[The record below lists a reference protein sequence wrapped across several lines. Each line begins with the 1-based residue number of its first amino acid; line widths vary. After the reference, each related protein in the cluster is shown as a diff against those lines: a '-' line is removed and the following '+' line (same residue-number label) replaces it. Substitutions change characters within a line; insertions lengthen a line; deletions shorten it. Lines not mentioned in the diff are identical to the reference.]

1 MKKIVQKKSAK
12 KPAKKITEQRLQNIA
27 LGYLQQFGGTEKA
40 VRNILHRRI
49 QKSLYTHPNQDPTA
63 LTEWTEK
70 VIERLK
76 SYGYIND
83 VQYAKNRIKNL
94 LNKGKSTKFIKSDLY
109 TKGISTAIINNSLT
123 EYTPSD
129 INSAYIF
136 VQKHRLGVHK
146 FYHADDIA
154 EYLEQY
160 DNYHSPHY
168 HQHKKDLAKCARQGF
183 SYSDSLNALLE
194 V

>member
-1 MKKIVQKKSAK
+1 MKKIVQK

-49 QKSLYTHPNQDPTA
+49 QKSLHTHPNQDQTL

-94 LNKGKSTKFIKSDLY
+94 LNKGKSTTFIKSDLY
-109 TKGISTAIINNSLT
+109 TKGISTDIINNSLT
-123 EYTPSD
+123 AYTPRD
-129 INSAYIF
+129 INRHSAYIF

-146 FYHADDIA
+146 FYHAEDIA

-183 SYSDSLNALLE
+183 GYTDSLNALLE